1 MSFNFNKKNIKSVKF
16 NWFNKLT
23 HELIDLGKFSLNS
36 VWSITNKSFFKK
48 IIKQYYFNKKI
59 IKKIITQ

>member
-1 MSFNFNKKNIKSVKF
+1 MSFNFNKKNIESVKF
-16 NWFNKLT
+16 SWFNKLT

-59 IKKIITQ
+59 IKEIITQ